1 MSRETGAQHDMLN
14 QQLDHDRRM
23 RIIDRLDEIIAQG
36 AKNLAILNGGA
47 VIAMLAFVQ
56 ALINKPEY
64 LCFKTYALGALICFL
79 LGAFLAAITFF
90 FHHGYI
96 YRTYLDTNTQMKW
109 KKIVWGI
116 LITSATFALSGGAFV
131 TYGIWKAI

>member
-1 MSRETGAQHDMLN
+1 MLER
-14 QQLDHDRRM
+14 QLEHDRRM
-23 RIIDRLDEIIAQG
+23 RIADRLDDIVAQG

-64 LCFKTYALGALICFL
+64 LCFKIYALGALTSFL

-90 FHHGYI
+90 FHHAYI
-96 YRTYLDTNTQMKW
+96 YRTHQDINVRIKW
-109 KKIVWGI
+109 KKIVWWI
-116 LITSATFALSGGAFV
+116 LVASATFALTGGTLV
-131 TYGIWKAI
+131 TCGIWRAI